1 MTNNSGHEELAMEIA
16 AAEFK
21 AKCLA
26 LMDRVAQTRE
36 EIIITKHGKAVAKL
50 VPVTDVTP
58 ETVFGRMQDT
68 ILFLGDVVSPT
79 DQVWDAESEGS
90 AA

>member
-1 MTNNSGHEELAMEIA
+1 MTNISGHESLPMEIA

-21 AKCLA
+21 AKCLG

-58 ETVFGRMQDT
+58 ETVFGRMRGT
-68 ILFLGDVVSPT
+68 VLFMGDVVSPVGE
-79 DQVWDAESEGS
+79 VWEAEGGGS
-90 AA
+90 AP